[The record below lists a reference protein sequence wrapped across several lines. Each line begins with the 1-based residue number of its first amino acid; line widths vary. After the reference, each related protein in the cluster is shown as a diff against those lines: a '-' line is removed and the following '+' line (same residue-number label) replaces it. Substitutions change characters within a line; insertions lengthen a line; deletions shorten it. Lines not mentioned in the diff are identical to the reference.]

1 MSMSLNVI
9 ASNLLNNKFLLK
21 ASNKNL
27 LVKNDVTS
35 IVTAINKLTK
45 YSHNIK
51 KFNLENRKFVM
62 INNKLSKIA
71 EKYIKLIKL

>member
-1 MSMSLNVI
+1 
-9 ASNLLNNKFLLK
+9 NNKFLLK